1 MRNPGTRLS
10 EGRIE
15 QIGSPLE
22 LYDRPANRF
31 VAEFIGSPSI
41 NMLSG
46 EVVRAN
52 GRPALSLGGDDGTAA
67 RDPAAQRGARID
79 VDLRPEHI
87 ALGGEGLTANVRL
100 VETLGPETFVYL
112 DGEGFSVC
120 CRTAERVAART
131 GDVVGL
137 APLVEHM
144 HVFDSESGRRVDP

>member
-1 MRNPGTRLS
+1 MGVQPSASAAATAPLPETLQLS
-10 EGRIE
+10 E
-15 QIGSPLE
+15 
-22 LYDRPANRF
+22 
-31 VAEFIGSPSI
+31 
-41 NMLSG
+41 
-46 EVVRAN
+46 
-52 GRPALSLGGDDGTAA
+52 
-67 RDPAAQRGARID
+67 GARID
-79 VDLRPEHI
+79 VGLRPEHI